1 MLMFCK
7 LGKEIVNFVNV
18 NVANN
23 LHNIFLF
30 YLKLTL
36 KKLSFNHQNQEVCMT
51 KLKRLIFIIFSLFF
65 ISITACSTKQSA
77 TENPAKALEVAKK
90 HPPMEEMDCAICHQN
105 VTEDLV
111 KQWQQ
116 SAHGFTGVKCQVCHG
131 DEANFSPK
139 PANEVCRG
147 CHSDQF
153 ENSVAKETACST
165 CHIAHNFNIHK
176 IQQYK

>member
-1 MLMFCK
+1 
-7 LGKEIVNFVNV
+7 
-18 NVANN
+18 
-23 LHNIFLF
+23 
-30 YLKLTL
+30 
-36 KKLSFNHQNQEVCMT
+36 MT
-51 KLKRLIFIIFSLFF
+51 KLKLSIFIFFSIFF
-65 ISITACSTKQSA
+65 IYITACSIKQGA
-77 TENPAKALEVAKK
+77 TESPAKALEVAKK
-90 HPPMEEMDCAICHQN
+90 HPPMEGLDCGTCHQN

-153 ENSVAKETACST
+153 ENSVAKGTACST